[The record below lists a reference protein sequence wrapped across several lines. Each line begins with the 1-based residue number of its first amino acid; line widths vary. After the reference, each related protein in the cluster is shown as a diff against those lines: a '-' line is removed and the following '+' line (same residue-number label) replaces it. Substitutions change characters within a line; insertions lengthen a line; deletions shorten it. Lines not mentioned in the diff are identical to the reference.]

1 MNKFRLAI
9 SIACI
14 ATFSVNAATL
24 IPSKGVSIL
33 YINGQEAEAKIGKN
47 ELLDGE
53 TQLVIRMD
61 KQIGKGSSQKVFTSD
76 PYVVSLNVTGNEIKL
91 NHPVARSTSEAE
103 NAFRSGE
110 PQWRIS
116 QDGSDISYTQE
127 PLPKKKGMLPFMGL
141 DTVVSDY
148 NTDKGIYFV
157 DGKKSSA
164 TVAPVVAA
172 TTVAVASTSTTDA
185 VKSDKQM
192 AKETTPAAQPQL
204 AIEDTQNLDQLKA
217 WYLKASKSER
227 KEFRRW
233 MIDQE

>member
-1 MNKFRLAI
+1 M
-9 SIACI
+9 SIACMT
-14 ATFSVNAATL
+14 AFSVNAATL

-61 KQIGKGSSQKVFTSD
+61 KQLGKGSSKKVFTSD
-76 PYVVSLNVTGNEIKL
+76 PYVVTLNVTGEEIKL
-91 NHPVARSTSEAE
+91 NHPVARSAGEAE
-103 NAFRSGE
+103 NAFRSGD

-148 NTDKGIYFV
+148 NADKGIHFV

-172 TTVAVASTSTTDA
+172 ATTVAVASTSTTST

-192 AKETTPAAQPQL
+192 AKETKPVSQPQL